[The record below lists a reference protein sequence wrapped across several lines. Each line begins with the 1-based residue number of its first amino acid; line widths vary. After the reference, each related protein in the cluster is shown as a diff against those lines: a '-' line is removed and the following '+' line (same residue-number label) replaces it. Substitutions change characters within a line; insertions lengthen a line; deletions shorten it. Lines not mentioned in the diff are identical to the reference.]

1 MHTRSKRIIP
11 KRITLYALPAALVL
25 LSLVLA
31 ACGGSS
37 TASSATHVAGAP
49 APSGGATGAGAGRF
63 AAVRECLEKNG
74 IKLPPRK
81 PGQGRPPGGIFGGGT
96 ARRLPPGVTRSQF
109 EAAIKK
115 CGGGFRPGARLRSP
129 AYRAALASFVQCM
142 RSHGINL
149 PAPNT
154 SGSGPIFNTGS
165 INTNSAQFRAAESA
179 CRTVLR
185 AARPGAGATPSGEA
199 SPQ

>member
-1 MHTRSKRIIP
+1 MHRPS

-31 ACGGSS
+31 SCGGSS
-37 TASSATHVAGAP
+37 STSSSVAAAT
-49 APSGGATGAGAGRF
+49 APSGSATGAGAHRF
-63 AAVRECLEKNG
+63 TAVRECLEKNG

-81 PGQGRPPGGIFGGGT
+81 PRQGRPPGGGFFGGGT

-129 AYRAALASFVQCM
+129 AYRSALASFAECM
-142 RSHGINL
+142 RRHGINL

-154 SGSGPIFNTGS
+154 SGSGPIFNTGT
-165 INTNSAQFRAAESA
+165 INTNSAQFKAAQSA
-179 CRTVLR
+179 CRAVLR
-185 AARPGAGATPSGEA
+185 AARPGAGVTPSAPPGGEA

>member
-1 MHTRSKRIIP
+1 MHTPSKRITP

-31 ACGGSS
+31 ACGG
-37 TASSATHVAGAP
+37 ASSSSTHVAAAT
-49 APSGGATGAGAGRF
+49 APSGGAAAAGSGRF
-63 AAVRECLEKNG
+63 TAVRECLEKNG

-81 PGQGRPPGGIFGGGT
+81 PGQGRPPGGGFFGGGT

-129 AYRAALASFVQCM
+129 AYRSALASFVQCM

-154 SGSGPIFNTGS
+154 SGSGPIFNTGT

-179 CRTVLR
+179 CRSVLR
-185 AARPGAGATPSGEA
+185 AARPGAGATPSAPLGG
-199 SPQ
+199 

>member
-1 MHTRSKRIIP
+1 MHTPS
-11 KRITLYALPAALVL
+11 KRITLYASPAALVL

-37 TASSATHVAGAP
+37 SASNSTHLAAATS
-49 APSGGATGAGAGRF
+49 PSGDAAGAGGSRF
-63 AAVRECLEKNG
+63 TAVRECLEKNG

-81 PGQGRPPGGIFGGGT
+81 PGQGRPPGGGFFGGGT
-96 ARRLPPGVTRSQF
+96 ARRLPPGVTRRQF

-115 CGGGFRPGARLRSP
+115 CRGGFRPGARLRSP
-129 AYRAALASFVQCM
+129 AYRGALASFAECM

-154 SGSGPIFNTGS
+154 SGNGPVFNTGS
-165 INTNSAQFRAAESA
+165 INTNSAQFKAAESA
-179 CRTVLR
+179 CRTELR
-185 AARPGAGATPSGEA
+185 GGLPGAGATSSPPPGGEA